1 MLKVKSINLNFENCT
16 RHSLI
21 KVGVQWTNN
30 TNRKTLITFDTIGSV
45 KLKYEHEIGE
55 LILLKEKE
63 LFLRLGYRKVVLLEQ
78 KLRTVHFTL
87 FTVLLKIAKL

>member
-1 MLKVKSINLNFENCT
+1 
-16 RHSLI
+16 
-21 KVGVQWTNN
+21 
-30 TNRKTLITFDTIGSV
+30 V

-63 LFLRLGYRKVVLLEQ
+63 LFLRLGYRKVVLLKQ

-87 FTVLLKIAKL
+87 FTV